1 MSTGLPSKHGL
12 IVESNEDYHSHI
24 ESISKS
30 HLDVVAKSPLHYWD
44 KYINPNREP
53 EAPTP
58 AMILGTAT
66 HTAVLEP
73 DLFTS
78 QFVVVPGDA
87 PKRPTSVQ
95 LKAKNPSAETLLAID
110 WWEDFERQN
119 AGRAILA
126 DDDYQTCLAMRD
138 AVHVHSAAGRLL
150 QAGAAEQSF
159 YAIDNETGLQ
169 IKCRP
174 DWMREDGGLVDV
186 KTTEDASPEGF
197 AKSVANFRYYVQA
210 PWYLDILERLY
221 GEAPPYFIFIAVEK
235 RRPYAVATYFVE
247 NDQLALGRARYA
259 KDLRTLGVCKEAGSW
274 PGYSD
279 QVEPLK
285 LPRWLNTNID

>member
-1 MSTGLPSKHGL
+1 MNTELYGL
-12 IVESNEDYHSHI
+12 VEQTNEEYHAHTA
-24 ESISKS
+24 SISKS

-44 KYINPNREP
+44 RYINPDREP
-53 EAPTP
+53 EEPTP

-73 DLFTS
+73 DLFPS
-78 QFVVVPGDA
+78 QYIVVPGDA

-110 WWEDFERQN
+110 WWEGFERDN
-119 AGRAILA
+119 AGKTILA
-126 DDDYQTCLAMRD
+126 ADDYQTCLAMRD

-150 QAGAAEQSF
+150 QAGRSEQSF
-159 YAIDNETGLQ
+159 YAIDNETGAL

-174 DWMREDGGLVDV
+174 DFLRDDGGLVDV
-186 KTTEDASPEGF
+186 KTTEDASPDGF

-210 PWYLDILERLY
+210 PFYMDILERLY
-221 GEAPPYFIFIAVEK
+221 AEAPPYFIFIAVEK
-235 RRPYAVATYFVE
+235 KRPFAVATYFVE
-247 NDQLALGRARYA
+247 NDQLALGRARYM
-259 KDLRTLGVCKEAGSW
+259 KDLRTIQNCKEANVW

-279 QVEPLK
+279 QVEPLR
-285 LPRWLNTNID
+285 LPKWLNTNLD